1 MNQLGIW
8 IQATRPK
15 TLAAGAVPVAVGTLL
30 AVPPER
36 IAWGPALGCLAG
48 ALLLQ
53 IGCNFANEVGD
64 FRRGADTPD
73 RLGPTRAVAAGLVSP
88 RAMVWATVLV
98 LGLATVVGLLL
109 SLHAGWPVL
118 AIGAVSIVA
127 ALAYTLGPFPL
138 AYRGLGEPF
147 VLLFFGWVA
156 TLGAAWVQLAP
167 VVEQVR
173 PLLEGVGQLQSMLDR
188 VLRREP
194 PPPDRLAAMA
204 HALPWLLTATAIG
217 LQATVLI
224 TVNNLRDLATDAPAG
239 KRTICVR
246 LGPVGSRILVTLL
259 ALGAPACWAVA
270 ALRDLPGPA
279 AAFGLGE
286 PGWAPAIVSG
296 LAGLVITVLAWR
308 MQGAA
313 LNRVLA
319 LAGAALLATGIA
331 ACASLWR

>member
-1 MNQLGIW
+1 MHAISIW

-30 AVPPER
+30 AVPPGQV
-36 IAWGPALGCLAG
+36 AWGPALGCLAG

-73 RLGPTRAVAAGLVSP
+73 RIGPTRAVAAGLIKP
-88 RAMVWATVLV
+88 RAMVAATGLV

-109 SLHAGWPVL
+109 ALHAGWPVL

-127 ALAYTLGPFPL
+127 ALAYTLGPYPL

-156 TLGAAWVQLAP
+156 TLGSAWVQLAP

-173 PLLEGVGQLQSMLDR
+173 PLLEGAAQVQSLLDR
-188 VLRREP
+188 VLGREP
-194 PPPDRLAAMA
+194 PPPDRLAAIA
-204 HALPWLLTATAIG
+204 HTLPWLLTATAIG

-224 TVNNLRDLATDAPAG
+224 TVNNLRDIATDGPAG
-239 KRTICVR
+239 KRTLAVR
-246 LGPVGSRILVTLL
+246 LGDRGTRVLVALL
-259 ALGAPACWAVA
+259 ALGAAGCWSGAAV
-270 ALRDLPGPA
+270 RDLPEPA
-279 AAFGLGE
+279 RVFGLGE
-286 PGWAPAIVSG
+286 PGWAPAVVAGLGGIVITG
-296 LAGLVITVLAWR
+296 LALAVR
-308 MQGAA
+308 GAA

-319 LAGAALLATGIA
+319 LGGASLLATGIA
-331 ACASLWR
+331 ACVSLWR